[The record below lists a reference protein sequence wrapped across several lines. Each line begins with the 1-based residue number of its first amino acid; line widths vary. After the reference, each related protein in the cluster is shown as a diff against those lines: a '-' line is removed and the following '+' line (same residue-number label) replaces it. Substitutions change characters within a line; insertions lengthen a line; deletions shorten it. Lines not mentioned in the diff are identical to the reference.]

1 MPAMPTDLVAWCEA
15 LEVTQGDHEGELLTL
30 LDWERDF
37 LRSVEASAGGELG
50 LSVPAGAGKT
60 TLCAAVAAAGGAGPL
75 AKRVSEGARLPA
87 APRRRRHYVA

>member
-50 LSVPAGAGKT
+50 LSVPAGAGKPT
-60 TLCAAVAAAGGAGPL
+60 YVRPW
-75 AKRVSEGARLPA
+75 
-87 APRRRRHYVA
+87 PRRALPGRWRSA